1 MRRASKVHQI
11 AAHQIEYN
19 AFTLLPTELLLP
31 VHRELGI
38 TTVAYSRM
46 GRGFLTGNIKSLDD
60 LPAADFRK
68 NISKTSPENPQKAL
82 KLVEK
87 FQRVA
92 EAHGK
97 TPAQMAVAWLLAQGD
112 DIIAIPGMLFL
123 ILMRSLGLW
132 TD

>member
-1 MRRASKVHQI
+1 
-11 AAHQIEYN
+11 
-19 AFTLLPTELLLP
+19 
-31 VHRELGI
+31 
-38 TTVAYSRM
+38 M